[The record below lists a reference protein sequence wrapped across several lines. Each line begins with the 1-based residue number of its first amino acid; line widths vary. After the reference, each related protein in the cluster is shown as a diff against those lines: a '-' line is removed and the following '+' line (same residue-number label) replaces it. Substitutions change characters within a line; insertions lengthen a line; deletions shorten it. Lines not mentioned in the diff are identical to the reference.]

1 MDASTMDGHEPGR
14 TVEPPDGDTPQPRDA
29 PGTGPGRAPTDT
41 GGADDDRAELRRYR
55 ALVEYA
61 PDAVV
66 ILDLDTGRF
75 VTVNRAAEE
84 LFGMSRAEL
93 LQVGP
98 AEVSPPEQPD
108 GRSSREASAAQLERA
123 LAGERPRF
131 DWTHRRA
138 DGTDVPCEVTLLRL
152 PDPERRLVRGSLLD
166 VTERRATETA
176 LAAQAARRIAEQI
189 ARRAAEASVARLQA
203 TVAGLNAIVWERDP
217 ATLRLTFVNERAEEL
232 LGYPASRWL
241 ADEGLWS
248 RILHPD
254 DRDEVLDRVRREVD
268 AGAVDFTLT
277 YRVCS
282 ADGRWVWLQH
292 LGHVARDEDGT
303 ARTLHAVLFDVTE
316 ARRRERAAELLAAA
330 AAALAAPGAVED
342 RLAAVAALA
351 VEELADRA
359 LVWLRG
365 DDDRHSIVAAAPAD
379 AAPGL
384 TGVPLLVVPEEL
396 RPSVEAGQPFVVGTV
411 TEALRDE
418 ATGRAPARL
427 PTDPL
432 PVGPRLVVPL
442 VTGGERVGLLSLA
455 VADPGRRFD
464 DADRALAG
472 DLGRLVATTVAA
484 ERLAERQRQLHDL
497 AVALAAAGTAAEAGA
512 ELTARL
518 HESLGAAVVAVCALG
533 EDGLLHTV
541 DVHGD
546 SPGWTAGFSTIRL
559 SAPAPLAEA
568 ARTRRPV
575 WLPDREALVAG
586 YPEMEPFL
594 RPGTQA
600 TASLPLLA
608 GPRLVGAVA
617 VVFDRPRAFDA
628 AERAFLLTVA
638 GQVAGALERAA
649 LADVRREMADT
660 LQRSLLPARLPTSDR
675 LTVTARYLP
684 AVTGTS
690 AGGDWHEV
698 VPVPGERTALV
709 VGDVVGH
716 GASAAAVMGRLSSA
730 LSGVL
735 LTGEGPARALELLDG
750 FAGRIDGAALATVAC
765 LVLDPATG
773 RLTASTAG
781 HPPPLLVAPDGSA
794 VLLDGGHGPAL
805 GVAGTGRRPETVS
818 VLPAGATLLLYTD
831 GLVERRGSLLDEG
844 LARLAAAAGARAT
857 APLPALVD
865 GVLTDL
871 LGGGHGA
878 DDDVAVLA
886 ARLHPAPLRLELPAD
901 PLQLARLR
909 REVSRWAGEAALS
922 PDATGDLQ
930 LAVGEAAANAVE
942 HAYRD
947 ATEPG
952 RVLVELVADPDG
964 GVAATVTDGGTW
976 QPAAADRGF
985 RGRGLD
991 MIAALAGGVDVLPG
1005 PGGTALRFRLAPPG
1019 PVPPPAPGSVAAAGA
1034 PAVLRAEDE
1043 PYGRRLELA
1052 GDLDLA
1058 GVTEVRTAL
1067 LAEVTDGRPLL
1078 LDLTRLGF
1086 VASVGAGL
1094 LLEAART
1101 AGGHLEVVLPPGGSA
1116 RRLLDLTG
1124 LSEVLT
1130 GGGAPATR

>member
-1 MDASTMDGHEPGR
+1 MDAS
-14 TVEPPDGDTPQPRDA
+14 DA
-29 PGTGPGRAPTDT
+29 PDPPEDAPH
-41 GGADDDRAELRRYR
+41 GDDRAELRRYR

-66 ILDLDTGRF
+66 ILDLDAGRF
-75 VTVNRAAEE
+75 VMVNRAAEE
-84 LFGMSRAEL
+84 LFGMDRAEL

-98 AEVSPPEQPD
+98 VEVSPPEQPD
-108 GRSSREASAAQLERA
+108 GRSSREAATAQLDRA

-152 PDPERRLVRGSLLD
+152 PDPDRRLVRGSLLD
-166 VTERRATETA
+166 VTERRATEAA

-254 DRDEVLDRVRREVD
+254 DHDAVLEQVRREVD

-330 AAALAAPGAVED
+330 GQALAAPGAVED

-396 RPSVEAGQPFVVGTV
+396 RPSVEAGQPFVVGAV

-418 ATGRAPARL
+418 ATGRAPAPL
-427 PTDPL
+427 PADPL
-432 PVGPRLVVPL
+432 AAGPRLVVPL
-442 VTGGERVGLLSLA
+442 VTGGERVGMLSLA
-455 VADPGRRFD
+455 AADAGRRFD
-464 DADRALAG
+464 DADRELAG

-512 ELTARL
+512 ALTARL
-518 HESLGAAVVAVCALG
+518 HESLGAAVVAVCVLG

-546 SPGWTAGFSTIRL
+546 SPGWAAGFTTIRL
-559 SAPAPLAEA
+559 TAPAPLAEA

-575 WLPDREALVAG
+575 WLPDREALVSG
-586 YPEMEPFL
+586 YPEMAPYL
-594 RPGTQA
+594 RPETQA

-660 LQRSLLPARLPTSDR
+660 LQRSLLPAHLPTSER

-750 FAGRIDGAALATVAC
+750 FAGRIDGAGLATVAC

-781 HPPPLLVAPDGSA
+781 HPPPLLLTSDGSA

-805 GVAGTGRRPETVS
+805 GVSGAGRRPETVS
-818 VLPAGATLLLYTD
+818 VLPPGATLLLYTD
-831 GLVERRGSLLDEG
+831 GLVERPGSLLDEG
-844 LARLAAAAGARAT
+844 LARLSAAAGARAT

-871 LGGGHGA
+871 LGGPGA

-886 ARLHPAPLRLELPAD
+886 ARLHPAPLRVELTAD
-901 PLQLARLR
+901 PAQLARLR
-909 REVSRWAGEAALS
+909 REVSRWAHEAALS
-922 PDATGDLQ
+922 PDTTGDLQ

-952 RVLVELVADPDG
+952 RVQVELVADPDG
-964 GVAATVTDGGTW
+964 GVAATVVDGGTW
-976 QPAAADRGF
+976 RPAAADPGF

-991 MIAALAGGVDVLPG
+991 MIAALAGGVDVVPG
-1005 PGGTALRFRLAPPG
+1005 TGGTALRFRLAPPS
-1019 PVPPPAPGSVAAAGA
+1019 PPPPPSPGSAPLTGVPASLVAGDAPG
-1034 PAVLRAEDE
+1034 
-1043 PYGRRLELA
+1043 GRRLELT

-1058 GVTEVRTAL
+1058 GVAEVRTAL
-1067 LAEVTDGRPLL
+1067 LAEATAGRSLL

-1094 LLEAART
+1094 LLEAAR
-1101 AGGHLEVVLPPGGSA
+1101 AAAGHLEVVLPPGGSA

-1124 LSEVLT
+1124 LSEVLS
-1130 GGGAPATR
+1130 GGGASATR